1 MPQEFW
7 KVENGRINIH
17 SVTDLTPTFKAN
29 QELRKELGNGVSK
42 SKETQAYA
50 RVPLSVLLNDPDAK
64 AWFMNGDMQ
73 ARNRFLAREPRY
85 KCSSARL

>member
-7 KVENGRINIH
+7 KVENGKISIH
-17 SVTDLTPTFKAN
+17 SVTDLTPTFKKN
-29 QELRKELGNGVSK
+29 HEIRKEMGNGMSK

-50 RVPLSVLLNDPDAK
+50 RVPLTVLLNDPDARD
-64 AWFMNGDMQ
+64 WFMHGDML

-85 KCSSARL
+85 RCSDAKL